1 MEASRV
7 RQLPERTEPSGIGPR
22 LRERRQHHGMTV
34 REIAARIGVSPSL
47 ISQIERDKV
56 TPSVST
62 LWALVTELGLNMG
75 DLFPENEPPSK
86 NPPAT
91 PRPDDGP
98 VTEPGARATIDLE
111 SGVRWERLTPRRDP
125 MVEFLTVVYPPG
137 ASSCD
142 ETSLMR
148 HSGKEYG
155 YVTSGRLGVRVGFD
169 EYALGPGMAIS
180 FDSSAP
186 HRLWTIG
193 DQPAHAIWVV
203 VGRDGEGSAH

>member
-7 RQLPERTEPSGIGPR
+7 RQLPERSEPSRIGPR
-22 LRERRQHHGMTV
+22 LREERHRKGMTV
-34 REIAARIGVSPSL
+34 REIAGRIGVSPSL

-75 DLFPENEPPSK
+75 DVFPESDPPVR
-86 NPPAT
+86 N
-91 PRPDDGP
+91 RPEAPQAGEGP
-98 VTEPGARATIDLE
+98 VTEPGARATINLE
-111 SGVRWERLTPRRDP
+111 SGVRWERLTSRRDP
-125 MVEFLTVVYPPG
+125 VVEFLNVVYPPG

-148 HSGKEYG
+148 HGGKEYG

-169 EYALGPGMAIS
+169 EYELGPGMAIS

-193 DQPAHAIWVV
+193 EEPAHAIWVV
-203 VGRDGEGSAH
+203 VGREGEGSAH